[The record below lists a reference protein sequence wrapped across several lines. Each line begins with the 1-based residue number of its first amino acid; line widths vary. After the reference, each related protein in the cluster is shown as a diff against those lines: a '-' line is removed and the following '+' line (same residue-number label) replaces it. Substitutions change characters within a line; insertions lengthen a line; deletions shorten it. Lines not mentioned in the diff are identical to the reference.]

1 MVSLIRSGSRALY
14 IRSSDREGLSE
25 FLLTRFKTER
35 VDPKKILDESTE
47 YQTVVFFIDQPD
59 SDKNAFSISDSFL
72 VYEEALA
79 FISELMSSDLRQ
91 KILSIKSGPHMI
103 IMRSVGDLDKV
114 LKRIQNDFGGDIVPY
129 EDYLGELSSDAI
141 FIGLTEKPLN
151 RRIVLSDLK
160 PGYLRLEGDFGLI
173 KRDLSMHALKYLN
186 IGIGNKDW
194 HEVEIR
200 IYDKFGAYKLHYDR
214 MMEVLED
221 LELGLVLGESWSKD
235 YPKALLVVEV
245 YRVRLLT
252 FHEPSRIKK
261 LLFGLEYLPDGTRI
275 VDYDLYYNNEKVAWN
290 EKVKN
295 RKRDDRYQDAL
306 EARKEVFEKL
316 APETIRELE
325 RLEDEIKKTR
335 F

>member
-1 MVSLIRSGSRALY
+1 MVSLIRSGSRAIY
-14 IRSSDREGLSE
+14 ITTSDRERLSD
-25 FLLTRFKTER
+25 FLLTSFKSER
-35 VDPKKILDESTE
+35 VDSKKILDESTE
-47 YQTVVFFIDQPD
+47 YQTVVFFINRETPE
-59 SDKNAFSISDSFL
+59 SSIFSISDSFL

-79 FISELMSSDLRQ
+79 FTCELMSSESRD

-114 LKRIQNDFGGDIVPY
+114 LKRIQDDFGGDIVPY
-129 EDYLGELSSDAI
+129 ENYLGELSSDYI

-151 RRIVLSDLK
+151 RRIILSDLK
-160 PGYLRLEGDFGLI
+160 PGYLRLDGDFGII
-173 KRDLSMHALKYLN
+173 KRDLGMHALKYLN

-200 IYDKFGAYKLHYDR
+200 IYDKYGAYKLHYDR

-235 YPKALLVVEV
+235 YPKALLAVEI

-252 FHEPSRIKK
+252 FREPSRIKK

-275 VDYDLYYNNEKVAWN
+275 VDYDLYFNNEKVAWN
-290 EKVKN
+290 KNVKN
-295 RKRDDRYQDAL
+295 RKREDRYQDAL
-306 EARKEVFEKL
+306 EARKEVMEKL
-316 APETIRELE
+316 SPDTIKELE
-325 RLEDEIKKTR
+325 RLEEEIKKTR

>member
-1 MVSLIRSGSRALY
+1 MVSLIRSGSRAIY
-14 IRSSDREGLSE
+14 ITTSDRDGLSS
-25 FLLTRFKTER
+25 FLLSNFKSER
-35 VDPKKILDESTE
+35 VDSKKILDESTE
-47 YQTVVFFIDQPD
+47 YQTVVFLINEGF
-59 SDKNAFSISDSFL
+59 SDKNIFSISDSFL

-79 FISELMSSDLRQ
+79 FVCDLMSSGSRE

-103 IMRSVGDLDKV
+103 LMRSVGDLDRV
-114 LKRIQNDFGGDIVPY
+114 LKRIQDDFGGDIVPY
-129 EDYLGELSSDAI
+129 GNYLGELSGDAI

-160 PGYLRLEGDFGLI
+160 PGYLRLEGDFGII
-173 KRDLSMHALKYLN
+173 KRDLGMHALKYLN

-200 IYDKFGAYKLHYDR
+200 IYDKYGAYKLHYDR

-235 YPKALLVVEV
+235 YPKALLSVEI

-275 VDYDLYYNNEKVAWN
+275 VDYDLYFNNEKVAWN

-306 EARKEVFEKL
+306 EARKEVMDRL
-316 APETIRELE
+316 SPETVRELE
-325 RLEDEIKKTR
+325 RIEEEIKKTR